1 MAQVNYQLKENQ
13 PPIALFGSKVF
24 VGLVR
29 LSLQGL
35 GETPTFHVF
44 CEVQDDNISV

>member
-24 VGLVR
+24 VELVGL
-29 LSLQGL
+29 SSQGL
-35 GETPTFHVF
+35 SETPTFHVF
-44 CEVQDDNISV
+44 YEVQDDSISV